1 MLAKRIVLQ
10 LIIVLALSSLV
21 FAGGGGKVDKSW
33 STKIAQSFMER
44 APHFIVYDQNPTK
57 QKWNYEQGLMLNAMR
72 QMYYH
77 TKDKKYFEY
86 VKNNLDQNVQE
97 DGSITSYDLTDYNID
112 QVGPGRALLFTYEM
126 TKDAK
131 YKMAADTLRKQL
143 AGHPRTKAGG
153 YWHKKIYPWQMWLDG
168 LYMGEPFYAEYS

>member
-1 MLAKRIVLQ
+1 
-10 LIIVLALSSLV
+10 
-21 FAGGGGKVDKSW
+21 
-33 STKIAQSFMER
+33 MER
-44 APHFIVYDQNPTK
+44 TPKFIVYDQNPTK

-86 VKNNLDQNVQE
+86 VKSNLDQNVQA

-126 TKDAK
+126 TKDVK

-168 LYMGEPFYAEYS
+168 LYMGEPFYAEYSKTFNSSKDFDDIAHQFELIL